1 MKVLKK
7 VNHLSDQVCE
17 LLKSLYRLKQSANLW
32 NKKIIKTLKF
42 LEFEQILTDISVFIH
57 SHSIIV
63 TLYIDNMLILEKNL
77 KKVKQVKNEI
87 KKLHVIKNL
96 NSISKILEIHMTHQI
111 NNFIKIDQDHYI
123 QQVLAEFDMKHA
135 KQALMSLSSSLN
147 LESQDTQLLNV
158 KAHKIYKWMIKRM
171 MFMII
176 ETQINIAITVNW
188 LS

>member
-1 MKVLKK
+1 
-7 VNHLSDQVCE
+7 
-17 LLKSLYRLKQSANLW
+17 
-32 NKKIIKTLKF
+32 
-42 LEFEQILTDISVFIH
+42 
-57 SHSIIV
+57 
-63 TLYIDNMLILEKNL
+63 MLILEKNL

-158 KAHKIYKWMIKRM
+158 KAHKIYK
-171 MFMII
+171 
-176 ETQINIAITVNW
+176 
-188 LS
+188 